1 MFITQISVYLE
12 NSQGTL
18 RTLTKTLGEHSVD
31 MLALSVADTAN
42 FGIIRIVVREGDVE
56 KAISALRA
64 NGFVAKTNPVLCV
77 AVPNAPAGLDGV
89 LALIEAGNISISY
102 MYSLNYN
109 IEGQALMVLRLSAE
123 NMEEE
128 QIAALLREQG
138 VKMVT
143 QAEMNGL

>member
-18 RTLTKTLGEHSVD
+18 RTLTKTLGEQGVD

-42 FGIIRIVVREGDVE
+42 FGIIRIVVREEDVE

-64 NGFVAKTNPVLCV
+64 NGFVAKTNHVLCI
-77 AVPNAPAGLDGV
+77 AVPNAPAGLDSV

-109 IEGQALMVLRLSAE
+109 IDNQALMVLRLSAE
-123 NMEEE
+123 NMEPE
-128 QIAALLREQG
+128 QIALVLREQG
-138 VKMVT
+138 VKTVT
-143 QAEMNGL
+143 QADINRL